1 MDSKQACG
9 RLNGPVGRW
18 VCVYVCG
25 RVNVY
30 RHVGEWVNW
39 HMGGWETAFRR
50 VNWHVQLM
58 GNCTCLL
65 VYRLVGWWVSWNVGV
80 SEHVDG

>member
-1 MDSKQACG
+1 MGSKQACG

-30 RHVGEWVNW
+30 RHVGEWVIGIW
-39 HMGGWETAFRR
+39 VGGRQHLE
-50 VNWHVQLM
+50 
-58 GNCTCLL
+58 
-65 VYRLVGWWVSWNVGV
+65 
-80 SEHVDG
+80 E